1 MTPVTLFIL
10 VTIFFIYLEFVFVF
24 WFNLSF
30 CYLFKYIS
38 IVFCIITLFC
48 LICFVIHFLLI
59 QTSVCYL
66 RIFCAYVI
74 ASLKC
79 FVDNVTGFLLIYTY
93 MGNTVFFTYE
103 FSHVSICFIIS
114 TNNTNIKFSSW
125 YLRFNDISPGVD
137 SLLRELLVI
146 LQTSN
151 LIHSCYYKNM
161 CICTVNQSSFT
172 ITSKIM
178 TRCYLGQWRSLV
190 IGLSM
195 LYYFC
200 SRFEWG

>member
-10 VTIFFIYLEFVFVF
+10 VTIFFIYFEFDFVF

-38 IVFCIITLFC
+38 IVFLYNYFILSLLFC
-48 LICFVIHFLLI
+48 NSFFTDTDQCLLSTYI
-59 QTSVCYL
+59 L
-66 RIFCAYVI
+66 RICYYISKMFYRLCYWLFI
-74 ASLKC
+74 
-79 FVDNVTGFLLIYTY
+79 GIYLY
-93 MGNTVFFTYE
+93 GNTVFFTYE

-125 YLRFNDISPGVD
+125 YLRFNDISGVD